1 MFAPVKRII
10 MGGSES
16 ACCTDSCWYRCWLM
30 LKRLRR
36 ADVSDQIRVWTAFPS
51 LRGKINKYMN
61 M

>member
-36 ADVSDQIRVWTAFPS
+36 ADVIVF
-51 LRGKINKYMN
+51 
-61 M
+61 